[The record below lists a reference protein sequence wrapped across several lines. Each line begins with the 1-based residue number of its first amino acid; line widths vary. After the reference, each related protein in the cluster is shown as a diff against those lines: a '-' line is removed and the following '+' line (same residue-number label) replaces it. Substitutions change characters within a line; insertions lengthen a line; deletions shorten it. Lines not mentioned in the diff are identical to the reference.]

1 MKKSLF
7 SALICWLLLATF
19 AVAAPMAVSISVAT
33 TSPEIVAHRTVT
45 ALHGDPVLSV
55 DTGTFV
61 LQLLVTNIS
70 CATDTVGGALNTVI
84 IGGQPPYNFLWS
96 DGSTDAFRQNIPAGT
111 YAVTV
116 TDANGDTA
124 VDQDEILSPS
134 PLTTTALAVVPA
146 CGGASNGSATILV
159 SGGVPPYTHTWMPG
173 GYTGS
178 TVTGLAGGPY
188 TVHTVDANQCQTDYV
203 LFVPEVSQ
211 LDVVLS
217 VLSAECTGVDD
228 GVVTALVNPPGNYE
242 FYWNLPPGTG
252 VTQLTGLPANTF
264 VSVTVTDPLSGC
276 AGSATTTVSG
286 HNAIT
291 VNVVDTDITCAGDNN
306 GSALANATGGTPDY
320 QYAWMLPP
328 AGPVISNNAAVSGLA
343 PGAYIVAVTDSR
355 GCKGLG
361 VADIGVESGPVA
373 FIGGLT
379 AVMCG
384 DTETVVQ
391 FNNLSTDAY
400 GTIVSAVWTITTS
413 NGLTQT
419 ISDLNSIQLTLP
431 VGVTGTVQLHVI
443 AANGCFSDAT
453 TNFTVP
459 GLPNVSLSI
468 GAVALNCDNAPVS
481 LVVQGGSPSYSYV
494 WSPLSGL
501 TLDPIPPN
509 AVANPSE
516 TTNYQLIASDQ
527 GCQDTVSVLVIRVTP
542 IELSVAQNV
551 VVTCDSVVVLLADAN
566 QPNVIWTDASGQF
579 VGEQP
584 ANPITVPAG
593 TTAVYT
599 AMVSD
604 LYGCSEAVSVSVTGQ
619 GTNVTVDPDLPT
631 VGCTGEDIQLG
642 IINNHPADVLEYL
655 WTVTPPLVIIGANSA
670 FPSVSGPAGQ
680 YNVTV
685 TATNQH
691 DCAQT
696 YVVPIQINTMV
707 SLAEAISADLCS
719 GKIVR
724 FFNTSGVEG
733 LWSFGDLEI
742 SNLINPVHEY
752 AASGMYDV
760 SFVPNDNVC
769 IMPWDSTINVQDV
782 ILEVSLQQDTLV
794 CNDSPLTIQV
804 SGNGLVYEW
813 SAFPTFNPLLAT
825 GPSLAVAPV
834 KNGVYYVRT
843 TNSVGCVAVDSI
855 NINNASVDLQL
866 NPADNDICAGNE
878 TEISVTNLDLQDVLT
893 YQWSPA
899 LPNIPNPVVAPT
911 QETTYHVV
919 VTNQF
924 GCTNELDFLVKV
936 TTVAVTATVT
946 GKETICPGM
955 STTLLA
961 TPTGNGSILGY
972 QWDPAAGLSDET
984 ISDPTA
990 TPTSDQSYIVTV
1002 TTTNGCTATDEVF
1015 IQVISGQCVEP
1026 YIFVPKAFT
1035 PNNDANNDFFV
1046 VRGVNIT
1053 ELHFIVWNRWGEK
1066 VYETT
1071 DPTAPG
1077 WDGTYQGRE
1086 LTPDSYA
1093 WYLRATCGN
1102 GAIYENK
1109 GDVTLLK

>member
-1 MKKSLF
+1 
-7 SALICWLLLATF
+7 
-19 AVAAPMAVSISVAT
+19 
-33 TSPEIVAHRTVT
+33 
-45 ALHGDPVLSV
+45 
-55 DTGTFV
+55 
-61 LQLLVTNIS
+61 
-70 CATDTVGGALNTVI
+70 
-84 IGGQPPYNFLWS
+84 
-96 DGSTDAFRQNIPAGT
+96 
-111 YAVTV
+111 
-116 TDANGDTA
+116 
-124 VDQDEILSPS
+124 
-134 PLTTTALAVVPA
+134 
-146 CGGASNGSATILV
+146 
-159 SGGVPPYTHTWMPG
+159 
-173 GYTGS
+173 
-178 TVTGLAGGPY
+178 
-188 TVHTVDANQCQTDYV
+188 
-203 LFVPEVSQ
+203 
-211 LDVVLS
+211 
-217 VLSAECTGVDD
+217 
-228 GVVTALVNPPGNYE
+228 
-242 FYWNLPPGTG
+242 
-252 VTQLTGLPANTF
+252 
-264 VSVTVTDPLSGC
+264 
-276 AGSATTTVSG
+276 
-286 HNAIT
+286 
-291 VNVVDTDITCAGDNN
+291 
-306 GSALANATGGTPDY
+306 
-320 QYAWMLPP
+320 
-328 AGPVISNNAAVSGLA
+328 
-343 PGAYIVAVTDSR
+343 
-355 GCKGLG
+355 
-361 VADIGVESGPVA
+361 
-373 FIGGLT
+373 
-379 AVMCG
+379 
-384 DTETVVQ
+384 
-391 FNNLSTDAY
+391 
-400 GTIVSAVWTITTS
+400 
-413 NGLTQT
+413 
-419 ISDLNSIQLTLP
+419 
-431 VGVTGTVQLHVI
+431 
-443 AANGCFSDAT
+443 
-453 TNFTVP
+453 
-459 GLPNVSLSI
+459 
-468 GAVALNCDNAPVS
+468 
-481 LVVQGGSPSYSYV
+481 
-494 WSPLSGL
+494 
-501 TLDPIPPN
+501 
-509 AVANPSE
+509 
-516 TTNYQLIASDQ
+516 
-527 GCQDTVSVLVIRVTP
+527 
-542 IELSVAQNV
+542 
-551 VVTCDSVVVLLADAN
+551 
-566 QPNVIWTDASGQF
+566 
-579 VGEQP
+579 
-584 ANPITVPAG
+584 
-593 TTAVYT
+593 
-599 AMVSD
+599 
-604 LYGCSEAVSVSVTGQ
+604 
-619 GTNVTVDPDLPT
+619 
-631 VGCTGEDIQLG
+631 
-642 IINNHPADVLEYL
+642 
-655 WTVTPPLVIIGANSA
+655 
-670 FPSVSGPAGQ
+670 
-680 YNVTV
+680 
-685 TATNQH
+685 
-691 DCAQT
+691 
-696 YVVPIQINTMV
+696 
-707 SLAEAISADLCS
+707 
-719 GKIVR
+719 
-724 FFNTSGVEG
+724 
-733 LWSFGDLEI
+733 LEI

-782 ILEVSLQQDTLV
+782 ILEVSLQQDALV

-990 TPTSDQSYIVTV
+990 TPTSDQSYTVTV